1 MASKK
6 IHSINLRGILDMDTM
21 EITETTK
28 DSEYVYDFLKILQE
42 FNGKQ
47 VSVQIKEEQD
57 LPIKEE

>member
-57 LPIKEE
+57 LPLKEE